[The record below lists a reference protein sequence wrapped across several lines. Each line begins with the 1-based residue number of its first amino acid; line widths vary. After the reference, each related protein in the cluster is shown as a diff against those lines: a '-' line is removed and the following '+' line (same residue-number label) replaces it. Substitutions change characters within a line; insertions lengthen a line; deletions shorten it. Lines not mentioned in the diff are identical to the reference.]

1 MIIEHPVEWH
11 PEHRQSKK
19 KMVIKEQLKYS
30 LRQWWMDKV
39 SAILAWVLIKED
51 VHNLWSPH
59 DHALHKLHS
68 SANHELLISI
78 LPKNCQFGRR
88 FFFLCLLRFVIILVF
103 YLKTAEVMFSRS

>member
-19 KMVIKEQLKYS
+19 KMVIKEQLKHS

-51 VHNLWSPH
+51 VHNLW
-59 DHALHKLHS
+59 LHMTTHYTNYIHRQTTS
-68 SANHELLISI
+68 
-78 LPKNCQFGRR
+78 
-88 FFFLCLLRFVIILVF
+88 
-103 YLKTAEVMFSRS
+103 Y